1 MKKQVNLRTELI
13 PSMFS
18 GMYESIWSDWIGDF
32 EDDLCDEEYREEAEK
47 AQDKA
52 VNWEVFIKDVGECIL
67 ESYNN
72 SNDLN
77 AIIDFVEEVDP
88 KSIYQPSE
96 YNFSTDSFAFDVNI
110 DLHKATEYLLGY
122 IDVTLEYVRH
132 NWHSRSGFISFMPDS
147 DEVIN
152 MLNHPDFDD
161 EKEAQYI
168 SALFIIVSGIA
179 DGNFLHNE
187 DLYNAEMCAYD
198 NFIGNNSNYDFLI
211 D

>member
-1 MKKQVNLRTELI
+1 MKKQVNLNTALI

-18 GMYESIWSDWIGDF
+18 GMYESIWSNWIGDF
-32 EDDLCDEEYREEAEK
+32 EADLDSEEHREEAEK

-52 VNWEVFIKDVGECIL
+52 VNWEVFIKYVGECIL

-72 SNDLN
+72 HNDLN
-77 AIIDFVEEVDP
+77 EIIDFVEEIDP

-96 YNFSTDSFAFDVNI
+96 YNFRTDSFAFDVNI
-110 DLHKATEYLLGY
+110 DLPKATEYLLGY
-122 IDVTLEYVRH
+122 IDVTLEYVKD

-147 DEVIN
+147 DGVAD
-152 MLNHPDFDD
+152 MLNYPDFDD

-168 SALFIIVSGIA
+168 SVLFIIVSEIA
-179 DGNFLHNE
+179 EGNFGYNE
-187 DLYNAEMCAYD
+187 KWWNAELCAYD
-198 NFIGNNSNYDFLI
+198 NFIGKNSNYDFLI